1 VSSAI
6 RAESVPMVPS
16 ATRPEARFLW
26 SRAPYL
32 ARALRSVGFGL
43 AIGTGIALLRGQSIG
58 STLIY
63 SVCISLLCWF
73 AIDIGRRVLVGWLY
87 RERLLGCPDDL
98 RGWPGWGWMVTIVI
112 AGSAFGFVG
121 GTALGD
127 LLTGERS
134 PNFFGLGNLRE
145 TLSDL
150 MFALVPAAV
159 ITYFYRA
166 RGIIAD
172 REASVQA
179 AQRQAAESR
188 LRLLEAQLEPHM
200 FFNTLANL
208 HVLIALDPPRAQ
220 AMLDQLI
227 AFLRATLSGSRAPEH
242 PLRAEFARL
251 ADYLALMKVRM
262 EDRLRIHFELPDS
275 LADIQVPPL
284 LLQPLVE
291 NCIKHGLEP
300 AVAGGLIDIRA
311 ARDGNTLV
319 LSVRDTG
326 VGLRDAPGNGTSFGL
341 RHVRERL
348 ETLYGS
354 NASLSLRPAADADG
368 GTLALIRLPI

>member
-1 VSSAI
+1 
-6 RAESVPMVPS
+6 MVPS

-26 SRAPYL
+26 SRVPYL

-43 AIGTGIALLRGQSIG
+43 GIGTGIALLRGQSIV

-73 AIDIGRRVLVGWLY
+73 CIDIGRRVLVGWLY
-87 RERLLGCPDDL
+87 RERLRDCPDDL
-98 RGWPGWGWMVTIVI
+98 RGWPGWGWMVTIVV

-134 PNFFGLGNLRE
+134 HNFFGLGNLRE

-150 MFALVPAAV
+150 MFALVPAVV

-172 REASVQA
+172 REASVQS

-227 AFLRATLSGSRAPEH
+227 AFLRATLSGSRAAEH
-242 PLRAEFARL
+242 PLRAEFARI

-275 LADIQVPPL
+275 LAGMQVPPL

-300 AVAGGLIDIRA
+300 AVAGGLIDVRA
-311 ARDGNTLV
+311 VRDGNTLV

-354 NASLSLRPAADADG
+354 YASLSLRPVTDADG

>member
-1 VSSAI
+1 MI
-6 RAESVPMVPS
+6 RAECAAMVPS
-16 ATRPEARFLW
+16 AAPSEARFLG

-43 AIGTGIALLRGQSIG
+43 AIGTGIALLRGQSIPI
-58 STLIY
+58 TLLY
-63 SVCISLLCWF
+63 SVCIALLCWF
-73 AIDIGRRVLVGWLY
+73 SIDVGRRVLVGWLY
-87 RERLLGCPDDL
+87 RERLQDCPDDL

-112 AGSAFGFVG
+112 AGSAFGFAG

-127 LLTGERS
+127 LLTGARS

-150 MFALVPAAV
+150 MFALVPAVV

-166 RGIIAD
+166 HGIIAD
-172 REASVQA
+172 REASAQA
-179 AQRQAAESR
+179 ARRQAAESR

-227 AFLRATLSGSRAPEH
+227 AFLRATLSGSRAVEQ
-242 PLRAEFARL
+242 PLRAEFARI
-251 ADYLALMKVRM
+251 ADYLALMQVRM
-262 EDRLRIHFELPDS
+262 EHRLRIHLELPDS
-275 LADIQVPPL
+275 LADIPVPPL
-284 LLQPLVE
+284 LLQPIVE

-300 AVAGGLIDIRA
+300 AVAGGLINVRA
-311 ARDGNTLV
+311 VRDGNTLV

-326 VGLRDAPGNGTSFGL
+326 VGLRDGQGEGTSFGL

-354 NASLSLRPAADADG
+354 NASLSLRAAADADG